1 MAARAKAGIIE
12 RPTVILR
19 TILQRFSELQIRD
32 VPAGI
37 LLAFS
42 DASPSGCR
50 TRMIHTKRNEIYAYI
65 HTAFQCQ
72 TYILFDVLDVP
83 MGGRWLGSSQRSNTA
98 Q

>member
-42 DASPSGCR
+42 DASPLRVPNSNDPYKE
-50 TRMIHTKRNEIYAYI
+50 KRNICLY
-65 HTAFQCQ
+65 
-72 TYILFDVLDVP
+72 TYCVP
-83 MGGRWLGSSQRSNTA
+83 VPDLYFV
-98 Q
+98 